1 MTNPT
6 EKLPLTQSDLRA
18 TITRILDRTIDTHQ
32 FIQQANSQLDEIDGQ
47 IRDLRALCLKN
58 LTPPP
63 SVAESIIPGMPGIYQ
78 AIDLAC
84 ARAKAPL
91 GCSEVAKS
99 AVFNA
104 IWERMTRVA

>member
-6 EKLPLTQSDLRA
+6 EKLPLTHSDLRA
-18 TITRILDRTIDTHQ
+18 TIVRILDRTIDTHQ
-32 FIQQANSQLDEIDGQ
+32 IIQNANSQLEEIDNQ
-47 IRDLRALCLKN
+47 IRDLRVYCLKN
-58 LTPPP
+58 LLPPP
-63 SVAESIIPGMPGIYQ
+63 SVAESIIPGMPEIYQ

-84 ARAKAPL
+84 ARAKAPI

-104 IWERMTRVA
+104 IWQRMTRVC